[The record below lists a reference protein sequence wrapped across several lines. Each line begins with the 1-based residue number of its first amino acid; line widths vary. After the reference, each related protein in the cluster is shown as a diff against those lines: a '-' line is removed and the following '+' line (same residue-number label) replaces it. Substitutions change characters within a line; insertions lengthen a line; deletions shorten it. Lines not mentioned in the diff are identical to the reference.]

1 MDVFAVIVSI
11 IGGVFAILFGLA
23 TFFRNKHSDDVGE
36 GKKGGVVLTEL
47 GYIKSG
53 VDDIK
58 RKQEKQDEQH
68 IEVIS
73 RLTAVES
80 SAKQASFWQQPT
92 VRIPWILH
100 CFVRDVLT
108 GESRWNCRICREGKK
123 S

>member
-58 RKQEKQDEQH
+58 RKQEKQDE
-68 IEVIS
+68 VIS

-80 SAKQASFWQQPT
+80 SAKQAHK
-92 VRIPWILH
+92 RIDAVEKHLDEKDGA
-100 CFVRDVLT
+100 V
-108 GESRWNCRICREGKK
+108 
-123 S
+123 